1 MEKKQWIIETVE
13 IPIIAAAIHN
23 GHGVRRELQRLYA
36 IDEKERLRE
45 EDPYTSLWTAVVPN
59 RVVVMTSR
67 FEVDL
72 NRPRDHAVYLK
83 PEDAW
88 GLEVWKE
95 APTPEMIERS
105 LQEYDAFYREVG
117 ELFTHIK
124 EKFGYFVVLDLH
136 TYNYR
141 RNGPEGEEAD
151 PQFNPDINLGTGTIE
166 DRRHWEALIDRFKY
180 DMRQFDF
187 AGRSLDVRENVKFKG
202 GHFAQWIH
210 AKYAKHACVL
220 SVEFKKFFMDEW
232 SGIPDRD
239 KIELIR
245 QLLALTIPG
254 LTEELK
260 KIGAKL

>member
-1 MEKKQWIIETVE
+1 MKKKQWIIETVE
-13 IPIIAAAIHN
+13 IPIIATAIHN
-23 GHGVRRELQRLYA
+23 GHDVRRELERLFA
-36 IDEKERLRE
+36 IGEQERLRE
-45 EDPYTSLWTAVVPN
+45 EDPYTSLWTTVVPN

-72 NRPRDHAVYLK
+72 NRPRDHAVYLD

-88 GLEVWKE
+88 GLKVWKE
-95 APTPEMIERS
+95 RPTPEMIEKS
-105 LQEYDAFYREVG
+105 LEEYDTFYREVG
-117 ELFTHIK
+117 ELFTHIR
-124 EKFGYFVVLDLH
+124 EKFDYFVVLDLH

-141 RNGPEGEEAD
+141 RQGPQQEDD
-151 PQFNPDINLGTGTIE
+151 PRFNPDINLGTGTIG
-166 DRRHWEALIDRFKY
+166 DHRHWEALIDRFKY

-187 AGRSLDVRENVKFKG
+187 AGRSLDVRENIKFKG
-202 GHFAQWIH
+202 GYFPAWIH
-210 AKYAKHACVL
+210 QKYGKHACVL

-232 SGIPDRD
+232 SGLPDRE

-254 LTEELK
+254 LLEELK